1 MCRAQESACF
11 GAFHSPSK
19 IFSPQPLSPCEGFF
33 GLALNVALI
42 VAYFGFLVGGLVLHG
57 RPVAH
62 PWLFLLRGF
71 FPKWQF
77 FHSLGQTPRLYLR
90 HQEADEWSDWR
101 KIMPRATRSPWRL
114 FHNPQVNLA
123 LSEQNLVEH
132 LAHDLASCEDDA
144 AALRLVSYRM
154 VDRLVRLK
162 AGVAPGFTAYQFR
175 LSLERPGA
183 APDFERDTILLSPIS
198 PAHEGEG

>member
-1 MCRAQESACF
+1 MCWAQESSCF
-11 GAFHSPSK
+11 GAFHYPPKLSSPW
-19 IFSPQPLSPCEGFF
+19 PLSSCEGCFS
-33 GLALNVALI
+33 LALNVVLL
-42 VAYFGFLVGGLVLHG
+42 VAYFGFLVGGFVLHG

-77 FHSLGQTPRLYLR
+77 FQSLGQTPRLYLR

-101 KIMPRATRSPWRL
+101 KVMPRAMRSPWRL

-123 LSEQNLVEH
+123 LSEQNLVEL
-132 LAHDLASCEDDA
+132 LANDLASCEDDA

-154 VDRLVRLK
+154 VDRLARLK
-162 AGVAPGFTAYQFR
+162 ADVMPGLTAYQFR
-175 LSLERPGA
+175 LCLERPGA
-183 APDFERDTILLSPIS
+183 SPDFERDTILLSPIS
-198 PAHEGEG
+198 PAHEWEG